1 MLIQKSQGPTIKGIE
16 EDSANDLANGRGLG
30 KGNDEP
36 EMLWA
41 GIIEIEEEIMNQT
54 KAFPNIG
61 W

>member
-1 MLIQKSQGPTIKGIE
+1 M
-16 EDSANDLANGRGLG
+16 LG